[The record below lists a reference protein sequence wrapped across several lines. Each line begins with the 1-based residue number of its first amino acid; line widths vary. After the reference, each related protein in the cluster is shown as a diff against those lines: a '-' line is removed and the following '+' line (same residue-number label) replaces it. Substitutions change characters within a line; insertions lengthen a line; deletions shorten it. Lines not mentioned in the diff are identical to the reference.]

1 MKAVVAAFN
10 QEKAL
15 VGAFSVIMNLGV
27 AVDLRLKL
35 YLAAPEEP
43 LVGDEGGVGRGA
55 AAEHRRVALAQHRG
69 LAAQTHGRRELHK
82 HSEGIKLL
90 NKFLCVQEILCI
102 VLLC

>member
-15 VGAFSVIMNLGV
+15 VWAFSVIMNLG
-27 AVDLRLKL
+27 VDLRLKL

-82 HSEGIKLL
+82 HPEGIKLL
-90 NKFLCVQEILCI
+90 NKFLCVQEALCI